1 MDKTK
6 MLSRVPLFAHLDARA
21 LAQLSTM
28 VDEVDVDAGTVL
40 MTEGRSGREFFVIV
54 EGTVDV
60 SRDGRHLRS
69 LAAGD
74 FLGEI
79 ALIDDGPRTATAT
92 ATSAC
97 RLLVLAH
104 REFDTLIADHAEV
117 RAAVLQ
123 ALAERVRGL
132 DAAAT

>member
-6 MLSRVPLFAHLDARA
+6 MLAQVPLFAHLDKRA
-21 LAQLSTM
+21 LAQLATM

-60 SRDGRHLRS
+60 TRGGRHLRS
-69 LAAGD
+69 LVAGD

-79 ALIDDGPRTATAT
+79 ACSTTGRGQPQPR
-92 ATSAC
+92 
-97 RLLVLAH
+97 R
-104 REFDTLIADHAEV
+104 
-117 RAAVLQ
+117 RAPA
-123 ALAERVRGL
+123 GSWSSP
-132 DAAAT
+132 TGSSTP